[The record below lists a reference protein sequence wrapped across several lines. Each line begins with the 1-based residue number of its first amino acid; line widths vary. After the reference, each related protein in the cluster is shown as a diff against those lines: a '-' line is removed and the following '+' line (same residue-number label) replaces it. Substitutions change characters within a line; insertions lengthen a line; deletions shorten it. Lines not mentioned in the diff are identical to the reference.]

1 MEIQVTLAKW
11 NPLMEDLKREADFIK
26 RKEMELQGLRR
37 DLRKVINGNEKE
49 RIIRVIYREEEHL
62 HRQAEILADLR
73 IALEKAKR
81 MYEHCEQD
89 LMDACEIPQKRFQ
102 EKIHVTNL
110 NGWGGI
116 PVRLQGREER
126 NYE

>member
-1 MEIQVTLAKW
+1 MEIQITLAKW
-11 NPLMEDLKREADFIK
+11 DSLIESLERGANFIRK
-26 RKEMELQGLRR
+26 KEMELQGLRR
-37 DLRKVINGNEKE
+37 DLRKVINGSEKE
-49 RIIRVIYREEEHL
+49 RILRVICREEEHL

-73 IALEKAKR
+73 IAMEKAER

-102 EKIHVTNL
+102 EKIHVTSL

-116 PVRLQGREER
+116 PVRLQEREER

>member
-26 RKEMELQGLRR
+26 RKEMGLQGLRR
-37 DLRKVINGNEKE
+37 DLRKVINGSEKE
-49 RIIRVIYREEEHL
+49 RILRVIYREEEHL

-81 MYEHCEQD
+81 ILWMPVKC
-89 LMDACEIPQKRFQ
+89 PQKRFQ
-102 EKIHVTNL
+102 EKIHVTSL

>member
-37 DLRKVINGNEKE
+37 DLRKVINGSEKE
-49 RIIRVIYREEEHL
+49 KIIRVIYREEEHL

-102 EKIHVTNL
+102 EKIRITNL

-116 PVRLQGREER
+116 PVRLQERKER